1 MYFSIRVPS
10 LSRNKLIQGKKNTQR
25 ENAEPVKIDFDCVWA
40 HPGVRSRG
48 PPALEEVLL
57 RRSFLPSGSIKSPF
71 ENTFEIGGSCERLIK
86 SRVIQI
92 SSHAREVWTIAS
104 TSLAI
109 RLLRPN
115 KEKVRSTTQRRG
127 RGKASK
133 RLVPWKATDE
143 VKPRGVVCLD
153 TGGQQV
159 TAIFG
164 IGTDQFKKGETLC
177 ICERSGKAPSLI

>member
-25 ENAEPVKIDFDCVWA
+25 ENAEPVKIDFGCVWA

-57 RRSFLPSGSIKSPF
+57 RRPFLPSGSIKSPF

-92 SSHAREVWTIAS
+92 SSHALARGKKRLNQGKLLIGQICCISNVV
-104 TSLAI
+104 SLALAAFGT
-109 RLLRPN
+109 RGSQ
-115 KEKVRSTTQRRG
+115 KFKVGNSCRNGSYQNGLIGTKNDIYARN
-127 RGKASK
+127 
-133 RLVPWKATDE
+133 
-143 VKPRGVVCLD
+143 CLD
-153 TGGQQV
+153 
-159 TAIFG
+159 F
-164 IGTDQFKKGETLC
+164 
-177 ICERSGKAPSLI
+177 ERLSDGLRHVVYGYARS